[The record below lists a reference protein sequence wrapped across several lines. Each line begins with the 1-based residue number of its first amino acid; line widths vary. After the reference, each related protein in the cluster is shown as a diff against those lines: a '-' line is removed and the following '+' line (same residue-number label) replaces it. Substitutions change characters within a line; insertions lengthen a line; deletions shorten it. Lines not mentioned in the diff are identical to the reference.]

1 MDSII
6 PQNFIKTVQDDFDT
20 VFISKE
26 RPSTELNTRVRL
38 AALRLI
44 TAVGMAIGSL
54 YLLYTLPFYFSH
66 PFGTI
71 LKVAFTVT
79 CMAFER
85 DLFVISKNATENL
98 NVFVRAA
105 GEVSNK
111 FKDLKDK
118 IFGNKEKGEAPSH
131 PITENTIFR
140 TYWDRMNIGEIF
152 DKRVLLP
159 ILEKQAGN
167 LAK

>member
-26 RPSTELNTRVRL
+26 RPSTEVNTRVKL

-44 TAVGMAIGSL
+44 TAVGMAFGSL

-79 CMAFER
+79 CMAVER
-85 DLFVISKNATENL
+85 DFFVMSKNGTENL

-105 GEVSNK
+105 GEISSK
-111 FKDLKDK
+111 IKDIKDK
-118 IFGNKEKGEAPSH
+118 VIGKKEAGEAPSH

-140 TYWDRMNIGEIF
+140 TYWDRMSIGDIF

-159 ILEKQAGN
+159 ILNKQAEA